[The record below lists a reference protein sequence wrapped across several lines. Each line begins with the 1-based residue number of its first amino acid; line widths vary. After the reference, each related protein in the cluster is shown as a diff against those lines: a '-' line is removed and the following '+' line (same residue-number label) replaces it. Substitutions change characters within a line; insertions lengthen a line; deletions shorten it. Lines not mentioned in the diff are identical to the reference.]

1 MGKRQKQTI
10 LEQKWV
16 KPGNIQGMACAWEGC
31 EASFD
36 EYPMPPDWRS
46 LLVYWNPYP
55 AVDKTLLEIA
65 RLTTC
70 DRDAAL
76 CPQHAQMLEA
86 SLKDIGRWA
95 SGPVGGTA

>member
-10 LEQKWV
+10 EQKWV
-16 KPGNIQGMACAWEGC
+16 KLGDLQGMACAWEGC
-31 EASFD
+31 EASF
-36 EYPMPPDWRS
+36 ECPMPPDWRS

-65 RLTTC
+65 RSTTC

-76 CPQHAQMLEA
+76 CPQHARMLEE
-86 SLKDIGRWA
+86 SLKDIGRWTRD
-95 SGPVGGTA
+95 PVGGTT